1 VCVENGLPLTAT
13 RNCVTIGARLAKRGT
28 WANDKEGTMK
38 NPKIRKMIGSFVIE
52 LIIYSVLVVA
62 YFFAVLRLLGDP
74 LYRLYSSNLMFYA
87 FLALALIVA
96 QAVVLEAVTAFI
108 MGLLGLDQLE

>member
-1 VCVENGLPLTAT
+1 
-13 RNCVTIGARLAKRGT
+13 
-28 WANDKEGTMK
+28 MK

-52 LIIYSVLVVA
+52 LTIYAILVVA

-74 LYRLYSSNLMFYA
+74 LYRLYSSNLTLYA

-96 QAVVLEAVTAFI
+96 QAVVLETVTSFI
-108 MGLLGLDQLE
+108 MGILGLDQLE